1 MAAITP
7 FLWFDDQAEKAAEHY
22 VSIFKNS
29 RILDVSRYVLELLAD
44 PDPAR
49 SSRVMRAMLAMG
61 KIEIAQLRAA
71 YDGESPDDA
80 DARLGLA

>member
-29 RILDVSRYVLELLAD
+29 RIMDVSRY
-44 PDPAR
+44 
-49 SSRVMRAMLAMG
+49 MRAMLAMG

>member
-1 MAAITP
+1 
-7 FLWFDDQAEKAAEHY
+7 
-22 VSIFKNS
+22 
-29 RILDVSRYVLELLAD
+29 
-44 PDPAR
+44 
-49 SSRVMRAMLAMG
+49 MRAMLAMG